1 MFGLYDREVRAIMA
15 GNNKK
20 YEIDMCSGNII
31 GKMLLFALPLMLS
44 SILQLLFNAADII
57 VVGRFAGDNSLAAVG
72 STGSMVNLLTNVFLG
87 LSVGANVM
95 VARYIGAGK
104 DKEVSETVHTAI
116 CLSILSGLIITIVGC
131 LGARQ
136 ILTWMSSPAEVIDL
150 STLYLRIYFLGMIPS
165 MFYNFGAAILRSVGD
180 TRRPL
185 YYLMI
190 SGVINLILN
199 LIFVIA
205 LKMDVAGVALA
216 TIISLTISAGLVLRC
231 LMKETGAIRFE
242 FSKLKINKSI
252 CKDILK
258 IGLPSGFQ
266 GMLFSLS
273 NVIIQSSINSFGAT
287 AVAAN
292 SAAGNIEGFVWVSM
306 NASHQAAV
314 SFTGQNYGSGKLSRI
329 PHVLKDALIVVVLTG
344 LIMGQACV
352 FFSHPLLSLYSSSEE
367 VIAMGAV
374 RIGFVCGTYYLC
386 GIMDVMVG
394 VLRGLGYSIMPMIVS
409 LIGACGL
416 RLLWI
421 FTAFRLP
428 RFHSLEWLYITYP
441 ASWSITFAIHLI
453 CFIIVWRVIRKRI
466 KEK

>member
-1 MFGLYDREVRAIMA
+1 MSDSKK
-15 GNNKK
+15 KK

-31 GKMLLFALPLMLS
+31 GKMLLFAFPLMLS
-44 SILQLLFNAADII
+44 SILQLMFNAADVI

-72 STGSMVNLLTNVFLG
+72 STGSVVNLLTNVFLG
-87 LSVGANVM
+87 LSIGANVM

-104 DKEVSETVHTAI
+104 DREVSETVHTAI
-116 CLSILSGLIITIVGC
+116 CLALISGLIITVVGC

-136 ILTWMSSPAEVIDL
+136 ILVWMSSPAEVIDL

-185 YYLMI
+185 YYLMV
-190 SGVINLILN
+190 SGVINLALN
-199 LIFVIA
+199 LLFVIVF
-205 LKMDVAGVALA
+205 KMDVAGVALA
-216 TIISLTISAGLVLRC
+216 TIISLTVSAILVLRC
-231 LMKETGAIRFE
+231 LMKETGPIKFE
-242 FSKLKINKSI
+242 FSKLKINKDI
-252 CKDILK
+252 CRDILK

-266 GMLFSLS
+266 GVLFSLS
-273 NVIIQSSINSFGAT
+273 NVIIQSSINTFGAT

-314 SFTGQNYGSGKLSRI
+314 SFTSQNYGSGKLERI
-329 PHVLKDALIVVVLTG
+329 PHVLKDALIVVIATG
-344 LIMGQACV
+344 LLLGQACV
-352 FFSHPLLSLYSSSEE
+352 FFSHTLLSLYTTSEE
-367 VIAMGAV
+367 VITMGAV
-374 RIGFVCGTYYLC
+374 RVLYVCGTYYLC
-386 GIMDVMVG
+386 GMMDVMVG
-394 VLRGLGYSIMPMIVS
+394 VLRGLGYSVMPMIVS
-409 LIGACGL
+409 LLGACGS

-441 ASWSITFAIHLI
+441 GSWILTFLMHVI
-453 CFIIVWRVIRKRI
+453 CFIFVWSRIRKRV